1 MTVKLQ
7 SYLEKSLLET
17 WGITFNDLK
26 GKDNKYS
33 FERGC
38 LAYYMMKKGVPI
50 AEIAELFEISV
61 STIYQYRDRVN
72 NEKGK
77 VIQITKYFW
86 TVYG

>member
-7 SYLEKSLLET
+7 TYLENSLKET

-26 GKDNKYS
+26 GKDNEYS

-38 LAYYMMKKGVPI
+38 LAYYMMNKGVPI

-77 VIQITKYFW
+77 VIQVTKYFW
-86 TVYG
+86 AVYG